1 MPTNEEV
8 TDRIIEVLASIRAVE
23 DTGLRDEIEVNGAD
37 MCELTSHEVV
47 AVLVE
52 LEPLTGLD
60 PEDPD
65 VLKGC
70 NAQSLADLVDR
81 CQQKEAD

>member
-1 MPTNEEV
+1 M
-8 TDRIIEVLASIRAVE
+8 DRIIEALAAIRAIE
-23 DTGLRDEIEVNGAD
+23 DAELRDEIEANGAD
-37 MCELTSHEVV
+37 TFELSSHEVV

-60 PEDPD
+60 PEDPK

-70 NAQSLADLVDR
+70 NAQSLEDLVDR
-81 CQQKEAD
+81 CLQEEDD